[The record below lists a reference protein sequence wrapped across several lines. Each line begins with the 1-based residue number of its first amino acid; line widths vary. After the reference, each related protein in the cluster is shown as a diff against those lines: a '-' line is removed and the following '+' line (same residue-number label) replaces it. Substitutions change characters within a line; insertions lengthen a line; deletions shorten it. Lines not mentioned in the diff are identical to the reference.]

1 MAFGLNVRLKLVF
14 VEAGEPMAMPESDV
28 GGNKLVPKSVFH
40 VAPEVERTP
49 AFAPV
54 PTVTV
59 AIIDGAGQRGL
70 APWMGADFVPPGV
83 PLGRDQMAEQTVS
96 AAWAPLALVR
106 VRAKRAAPERA
117 RCFTKNLQ
125 SLQIVHG

>member
-1 MAFGLNVRLKLVF
+1 MVF

-40 VAPEVERTP
+40 VAPEAEKTP

-54 PTVTV
+54 PTVIV
-59 AIIDGAGQRGL
+59 ARIDGAGQRGL
-70 APWMGADFVPPGV
+70 EPWMGADFVPPGGIE
-83 PLGRDQMAEQTVS
+83 PSADQMAEQTVS

-117 RCFTKNLQ
+117 RCFAKKVR
-125 SLQIVHG
+125 SLRIVHG